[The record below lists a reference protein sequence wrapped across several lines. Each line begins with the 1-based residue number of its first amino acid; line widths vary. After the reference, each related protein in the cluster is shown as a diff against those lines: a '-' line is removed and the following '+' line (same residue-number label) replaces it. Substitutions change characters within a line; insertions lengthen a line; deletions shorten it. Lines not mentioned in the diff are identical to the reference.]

1 MRKCKFPNNEEISIM
16 GIPLDPCRYEVIE
29 KFKNVTV
36 EVRRCVK
43 CGNIDV
49 AWIKQDDT
57 ERVDVDG

>member
-1 MRKCKFPNNEEISIM
+1 M